1 VISSV
6 LLAGLVLAASGVAP
20 GAAPKPIKVAVSE
33 VEAGPSVDPKLAHFV
48 TTLVT
53 SELRRRPNL
62 AVTSQEDVKNLLGFE
77 RQKALVGCVETSC
90 LAEIGGALGVEQIV
104 TGSMAK
110 IGDSIVLV
118 LRAVDV
124 RHGAVLRD
132 VSRRLR
138 RASQDTLL
146 DALPAAVAQLY
157 PLGAQGASQE
167 GPQAPGI
174 SVEAAAPAPAAH
186 RSTAPWW
193 LAGAGG
199 VVALTGGALWLG
211 AAHAGQSNASATG
224 TTYSVNWAQAQ
235 KDNTVGYLGQGAVI
249 VGVAALAAGIIWGV
263 WPSPPGSESSE
274 SAEAAP

>member
-1 VISSV
+1 MTSSL
-6 LLAGLVLAASGVAP
+6 LLAGLLL
-20 GAAPKPIKVAVSE
+20 AAPKPASKQTRVAVSE

-53 SELRRRPNL
+53 SELRRQPNL
-62 AVTSQEDVKNLLGFE
+62 VITSQEDVKNLLGFE
-77 RQKALVGCVETSC
+77 RQKALLGCVETSC

-110 IGDSIVLV
+110 IGESIVLV
-118 LRAVDV
+118 LRAIDV
-124 RHGAVLRD
+124 RHGAVLRE
-132 VSRRLR
+132 VTRRLR

-157 PLGAQGASQE
+157 PLGAQEASQ
-167 GPQAPGI
+167 GGSQAPGI
-174 SVEAAAPAPAAH
+174 TVEAAAPAPASH

-211 AAHAGQSNASATG
+211 AAHAGQSNASAAG
-224 TTYSVNWAQAQ
+224 TAYNISWAQAQ
-235 KDNTVGYLGQGAVI
+235 KDNAIGYLGQGALI

-263 WPSPPGSESSE
+263 WPSAPASE

>member
-1 VISSV
+1 LV
-6 LLAGLVLAASGVAP
+6 LAGLLAAGP
-20 GAAPKPIKVAVSE
+20 GAAPKQIKVAVSE

-62 AVTSQEDVKNLLGFE
+62 AVTSQEDVKNLLGFD
-77 RQKALVGCVETSC
+77 RQKALLGCVETSC

-138 RASQDTLL
+138 RASQDALL

-157 PLGAQGASQE
+157 PLGAQGASQG

-174 SVEAAAPAPAAH
+174 AVETAAAPAAH

-211 AAHAGQSNASATG
+211 AAHAGQSNTSAAG
-224 TTYSVNWAQAQ
+224 TTYSISWAQAQ
-235 KDNTVGYLGQGAVI
+235 KDNAVGYIGQGAVI

-263 WPSPPGSESSE
+263 WPSPE

>member
-1 VISSV
+1 M

-110 IGDSIVLV
+110 IGESIVLV
-118 LRAVDV
+118 LRVVDV
-124 RHGAVLRD
+124 RHGTVLRD
-132 VSRRLR
+132 VTRRLR
-138 RASQDTLL
+138 KASQDTLL
-146 DALPAAVAQLY
+146 DALPNAVAQLY
-157 PLGAQGASQE
+157 PGVEPL
-167 GPQAPGI
+167 PQSI
-174 SVEAAAPAPAAH
+174 TVEASPPPVVH
-186 RSTAPWW
+186 RSSAPWW

-199 VVALTGGALWLG
+199 VVGLVGGALWLG
-211 AAHAGQSNASATG
+211 AAHAGQSQTSASG
-224 TTYSVNWAQAQ
+224 TTYSISWSQAQ
-235 KDNTVGYLGQGAVI
+235 KDNAVGYLGQGAVI

-263 WPSPPGSESSE
+263 WPAGSPAGSSTSS
-274 SAEAAP
+274 SLGEATP